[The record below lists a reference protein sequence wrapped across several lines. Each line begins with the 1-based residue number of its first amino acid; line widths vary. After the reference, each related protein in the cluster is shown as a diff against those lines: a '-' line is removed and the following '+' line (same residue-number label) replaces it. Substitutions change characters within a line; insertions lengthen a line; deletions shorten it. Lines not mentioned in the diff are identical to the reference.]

1 MTPPDKV
8 IVARFFR
15 LPSGREPVREW
26 LREFSIDDRKSIGRD
41 LMKVEFGWP
50 CGPPLCRPLTGYAGL
65 YEVRAKLADGRNVRV
80 FFTVSE
86 GIMVLL
92 HGFIKKTRATPAREL
107 KLAERR
113 RREHERN
120 G

>member
-1 MTPPDKV
+1 MPPDKV

-15 LPSGREPVREW
+15 LASGREPVREW
-26 LREFSIDDRKSIGRD
+26 LRKLSAEDRKPIGRD
-41 LMKVEFGWP
+41 VMKVEFGWP
-50 CGPPLCRPLTGYAGL
+50 CGPPLCMPLTGYSGL
-65 YEVRAKLADGRNVRV
+65 YEVRSRLTDGRNARV

-86 GIMVLL
+86 EIMLL
-92 HGFIKKTRATPAREL
+92 VHGFIMKSRATPEREL

-113 RREHERN
+113 RRDHERN